1 MYKFCSWY
9 FPYVVKQNFYN
20 MSRTSFSV
28 LIRYIHYSLLQVLCD
43 GRREIVLQ
51 WSQRTCY
58 FLACLETSERSDQKN
73 LTPMIF
79 YICSFAPKDVF
90 PCNLSME
97 SFFHLKG
104 AFLGN
109 HAVVLVRKMTNT
121 FGHNSWKVSHCTKS
135 STRRSVIEISTD
147 SRRSTTADFLVR
159 ETRAT
164 RGRITFDVHLKSHDK
179 RTPLP
184 TENIFT
190 FTVRISRIANF

>member
-1 MYKFCSWY
+1 MGELRFWSWIERKKKNFSRGIHTITEDNHHLYWDKMLTNVQISSCSWY

-43 GRREIVLQ
+43 GHREIVLQ
-51 WSQRTCY
+51 WSQRTFY

-109 HAVVLVRKMTNT
+109 HAVVLVR
-121 FGHNSWKVSHCTKS
+121 
-135 STRRSVIEISTD
+135 
-147 SRRSTTADFLVR
+147 
-159 ETRAT
+159 
-164 RGRITFDVHLKSHDK
+164 
-179 RTPLP
+179 
-184 TENIFT
+184 
-190 FTVRISRIANF
+190 